1 MTEEPKK
8 ISLQEAIKKKLAE
21 KQAAQKSQGNLK
33 GSTATK
39 KLSSQQTKKASNTR
53 RKIGT

>member
-1 MTEEPKK
+1 MSEGPKK
-8 ISLQEAIKKKLAE
+8 ISLQEAVQQRLAE
-21 KQAAQKSQGNLK
+21 KKAAQNSKANLK

-53 RKIGT
+53 RKMGT

>member
-1 MTEEPKK
+1 MPEEPKK
-8 ISLQEAIKKKLAE
+8 VSLQEAIKKKLAE
-21 KQAAQKSQGNLK
+21 KQAAQKSQASLK

-39 KLSSQQTKKASNTR
+39 KLSSQQTKRASNSR